1 MYLCESSKLTP
12 LLHATRS
19 VGRSVAGWLVL
30 LWTVHRR
37 MCNKKRAPTINSPRL
52 SLAPSTTP
60 LHSTKQTFL
69 VYSRVPVCS
78 LCEYAGQP
86 HYSHFLILPVSLSLS
101 RCSSGAATAGCG
113 GGDAG
118 RREAGHQRGTA
129 VPLRPGGGQ
138 PVQRQ
143 VVQGAAR
150 VFPLHAQGDSARANV
165 PRARR
170 PNQCKS
176 DSYLVF
182 LAPHPHHPG

>member
-1 MYLCESSKLTP
+1 
-12 LLHATRS
+12 
-19 VGRSVAGWLVL
+19 
-30 LWTVHRR
+30 
-37 MCNKKRAPTINSPRL
+37 MCNKKRAPTINSPPL

-60 LHSTKQTFL
+60 LHSTKQTFH
-69 VYSRVPVCS
+69 VYSRVPVPFVNTPDNLITAIS
-78 LCEYAGQP
+78 
-86 HYSHFLILPVSLSLS
+86 SSFLSLSLS